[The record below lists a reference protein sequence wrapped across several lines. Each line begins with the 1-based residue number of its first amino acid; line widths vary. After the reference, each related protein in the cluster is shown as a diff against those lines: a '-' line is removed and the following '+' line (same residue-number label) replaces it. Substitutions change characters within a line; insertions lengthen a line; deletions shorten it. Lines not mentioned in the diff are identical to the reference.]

1 MDRKSSMTSPI
12 MKRSDIVIIGA
23 GPIGSYT
30 AYRLSKLG
38 YNVRIYEEHP
48 EAGRPEQCAGLV
60 NNAMFELPGL
70 DMIKNRVL
78 LHEIIGSDIFSPLGN
93 VLRLRANKVKA
104 ISMDRALFDKELLRN
119 AVRSGGDLHLSTKVT
134 EIKPRKDEGYR
145 IITRGIEGKEEIKAD
160 LVIGCD
166 GAASIV
172 RAQLGFERP
181 SSTIPGA
188 AMQVEIKG
196 GEVPTD
202 LVAVLTGEET
212 ARGFFAWAV
221 PAGSSTS
228 MRIGLAAED
237 GASLRKGIMSLS
249 TDKRLL
255 EWIGSQEAALGRIS
269 MNFGPVP
276 MGSPKTI
283 VKHRSIILGD
293 SAGMAKPTSG
303 GGIFPGLL
311 AVNDLVTS
319 VEQEGEISM
328 KALDGF
334 RSLWLSGYGKELQRS
349 RFFRKIISQVKDD
362 EIEEVIE
369 RLSDPELLKI
379 INEEGD
385 IDHPLRLA
393 LLLIR
398 KEPSLLKL
406 IPRFLPHMRK
416 LI

>member
-1 MDRKSSMTSPI
+1 MDRKSSMTSPGT
-12 MKRSDIVIIGA
+12 KKTDIVIIGA

-38 YNVRIYEEHP
+38 YKIRIFEEHP

-70 DMIKNRVL
+70 DLIKDRVL
-78 LHEIIGSDIFSPLGN
+78 LHEIIGSDIFSPRGN
-93 VLRLRANKVKA
+93 VLRLRAGKVKA
-104 ISMDRALFDKELLRN
+104 VSMDRALFDKELLRN
-119 AVRSGGDLHLSTKVT
+119 AVRNGGDLYLSTKVT
-134 EIKPRKDEGYR
+134 EIKPRKDGDYQ
-145 IITRGIEGKEEIKAD
+145 IITRGVGGKEEIKAQ

-172 RAQLGFERP
+172 RSQLGFERP

-188 AMQVEIKG
+188 AMQVEING
-196 GEVPTD
+196 GETPTD

-212 ARGFFAWAV
+212 AKGFFAWAV
-221 PAGSSTS
+221 PAGSRSS

-237 GASLRKGIMSLS
+237 GASLRKGIMALS

-255 EWIGSQEAALGRIS
+255 EWIGSQEATLGRIS

-283 VKHRSIILGD
+283 IKDKAVILGD

-303 GGIFPGLL
+303 GGIYPGLL
-311 AVNDLVTS
+311 AANDLATS
-319 VEQEGEISM
+319 IQKEGEVSI

-334 RSLWLSGYGKELQRS
+334 RSSWLTGYGRELERS
-349 RFFRKIISQVKDD
+349 RFFRKIISQVKDE

-369 RLSDPELLKI
+369 RLSDPVLLKI

-398 KEPSLLKL
+398 KDPSLLKL
-406 IPRFLPHMRK
+406 VPRFLPHMRK